1 MLILC
6 YKLFKFD
13 FIKLNMLLYGKNCK
27 IFVKL
32 FFEFFICVFFIIV
45 RVVVSYV
52 VIMDNIEV
60 LLDFGVSSCFLLVV
74 LLLKDFWVFVYK
86 DYEFDVYKNRDK
98 KINIFVLD
106 NCFIFNEFL

>member
-1 MLILC
+1 M
-6 YKLFKFD
+6 
-13 FIKLNMLLYGKNCK
+13 GKNSK

-60 LLDFGVSSCFLLVV
+60 LLDFGVSSCFL
-74 LLLKDFWVFVYK
+74 
-86 DYEFDVYKNRDK
+86 
-98 KINIFVLD
+98 
-106 NCFIFNEFL
+106 

>member
-1 MLILC
+1 M
-6 YKLFKFD
+6 D
-13 FIKLNMLLYGKNCK
+13 KNNKMFCK
-27 IFVKL
+27 IIFWI
-32 FFEFFICVFFIIV
+32 FYMCIFIIV